1 MEEVSNK
8 IKKAL
13 IYCRVST
20 TEQAE
25 GYSLDA
31 QEKFCRRFTEGNGYQ
46 IAGVYRDE
54 GKSGTN
60 LNRPALQDLLSKCQ
74 EDKSI
79 SGIIVQETDRL
90 ARNTKDH
97 LTIRAILQKAGVKLI
112 SVAQPMLDDSPE
124 GNMIDTILASVNQF
138 QSDINSRKTKKG
150 LQEYVDSVHPDKVP
164 PEKLYKKLHKPVA
177 YVVTDNDKIV
187 GIIRGTPDRINS
199 LFVDGKYQK
208 QGIGKKLVEFFVRVA
223 KKQNVQFIKVRSSV
237 FAVSFYEAMGF
248 KKTTGLRQPHGMKMY
263 NMKKV
268 L

>member
-1 MEEVSNK
+1 MIK
-8 IKKAL
+8 IRKFTKKDTANTAL
-13 IYCRVST
+13 LMVKVYK
-20 TEQAE
+20 
-25 GYSLDA
+25 
-31 QEKFCRRFTEGNGYQ
+31 KF
-46 IAGVYRDE
+46 
-54 GKSGTN
+54 
-60 LNRPALQDLLSKCQ
+60 
-74 EDKSI
+74 
-79 SGIIVQETDRL
+79 
-90 ARNTKDH
+90 
-97 LTIRAILQKAGVKLI
+97 
-112 SVAQPMLDDSPE
+112 
-124 GNMIDTILASVNQF
+124 NQGEA
-138 QSDINSRKTKKG
+138 TKKG